1 MAKKPNQSTS
11 LINQSA
17 QRIVLDAH
25 TPPAAPAVVQQDQQ
39 EEKKDLV
46 TTEHQEPSLLITE
59 EQVLCTGVLVAVKFS
74 DLIKEDGQVD
84 VDELFSQITEL
95 PETIIPKEDV
105 LLNKESLTKLVL
117 RYTQQAT
124 HSNFDLDKTGFI
136 IADPLVNSEL
146 FAINFVRRMQGF
158 KDTCFYPG
166 FV

>member
-1 MAKKPNQSTS
+1 MAKKPNQSAS
-11 LINQSA
+11 PINQST

-25 TPPAAPAVVQQDQQ
+25 TPPATPAVVQQ
-39 EEKKDLV
+39 EEKKKDAAS
-46 TTEHQEPSLLITE
+46 EHQESALLITE
-59 EQVLCTGVLVAVKFS
+59 EQVLCTGVLVAVKFA
-74 DLIKEDGQVD
+74 DLIKEDGEVD

-95 PETIIPKEDV
+95 PETIVPKEDV